1 MRFNIKTDKEA
12 YLSQK
17 KQQQTN
23 HREGNK
29 QKKNMLLCRL
39 SFILVCT
46 LIGNVLGDE
55 ITREIPQ
62 FVIDYSPM
70 VYLYSEENFYPGNIK
85 SYIPQLKLC
94 IPSKNYNNVPG
105 LENKIREL
113 RKDDIAEE
121 ICIYQDEDNVL
132 TPQNLTTFFDVD
144 LKHNKDSNISQ
155 LWFEVNKENPEYQIN
170 SKYFV
175 MTKKYFNP
183 KSDFFKGHK
192 PTNMGIAPHTPSN
205 LVVTYHHKRDVLT
218 NEYVIDYIDAFWGL
232 FYPFNEGA
240 YVMGTGPWGNHL
252 GDWEHIL
259 VRFFRDRDTFK
270 PVAIWLSA
278 HSGGFAYEFD
288 KISKYDSNLSPG
300 KKPIVFSAK
309 GTHANYASVGQ
320 HAHDVPFFF
329 SALSDFTDRGMLWDV
344 ASNYYGYSLD
354 LYNDKDTQREDY
366 VFIPAGK
373 REQDL
378 GSGWLNYLGRWG
390 NEKLPKT
397 HPLQKNGYVQWRYID
412 GPTGPIGKRLDRE
425 RICEKDY
432 VANNYIY
439 WNWFHLG
446 SKCHIRKTIKKGAGL
461 DAERGE
467 FVGDNCGCLLYKIKP
482 VWLRRGLELVTWRG
496 LLCYIME
503 FFTG

>member
-1 MRFNIKTDKEA
+1 
-12 YLSQK
+12 
-17 KQQQTN
+17 
-23 HREGNK
+23 
-29 QKKNMLLCRL
+29 MLLCGL

-259 VRFFRDRDTFK
+259 VRFFRDGDTFK

-354 LYNDKDTQREDY
+354 LYNDKDTQPEDY